1 MRRMR
6 DLIKIPV
13 IDQNSEQRLGWV
25 KDILFDEKGNIVTG
39 IIMEKESLFKSRQEI
54 ISRED
59 ILFFGKESLS
69 VTKQSRKK
77 VQGTCWS
84 KKIGNKVITGNG
96 EIRGTIGDVFV
107 DNLVH
112 MVLGYELSDGLFAD
126 LLNGREAI
134 FEENILA
141 EDQNVIVVEGGSRP

>member
-1 MRRMR
+1 MR

-13 IDQNSEQRLGWV
+13 IDPNSEERLGWV
-25 KDILFDEKGNIVTG
+25 KDILFDEKFNIVTG
-39 IIMEKESLFKSRQEI
+39 IIMERESLLKPQQER
-54 ISRED
+54 ISRDD
-59 ILFFGKESLS
+59 ISSFGKESLS
-69 VTKQSRKK
+69 MVKNNKKK

-84 KKIGNKVITGNG
+84 KKVGNKVFNGNG

-107 DNLVH
+107 DNLVQI
-112 MVLGYELSDGLFAD
+112 VLGYELSDGLFAD

-141 EDQNVIVVEGGSRP
+141 ESQDVIVIKGGSMP